1 MLQSHTRIRMR
12 LQASIF
18 VSLKPTVSDPEGLTI
33 AGALNQLGFNN
44 VRAVRSGKYFQLKL
58 EAKNLNSAEK
68 SVSDMCQQLLS
79 NPVIED
85 YSFELSPEN
94 D

>member
-1 MLQSHTRIRMR
+1 MR

-18 VSLKPTVSDPEGLTI
+18 VSFKSTVSDPEGLTI

-44 VRAVRSGKYFQLKL
+44 VKDVRSGKYFQLKL
-58 EAKNLNSAEK
+58 EAKNLISAEK

>member
-1 MLQSHTRIRMR
+1 MR
-12 LQASIF
+12 LRARIF
-18 VSLKPTVSDPEGLTI
+18 VSLEPTVSDPEGLTI

-44 VRAVRSGKYFQLKL
+44 VVDLRSGKYFQLKL
-58 EAKNLNSAEK
+58 EAENLRSAEK

-79 NPVIED
+79 NPVIEN

>member
-1 MLQSHTRIRMR
+1 MR

-18 VSLKPTVSDPEGLTI
+18 VSLKPPVSDPEGLTI

-44 VRAVRSGKYFQLKL
+44 VKDVRSGKYFQLKL
-58 EAKNLNSAEK
+58 EAKNLISAEK
-68 SVSDMCQQLLS
+68 SVNDMCRQLLS